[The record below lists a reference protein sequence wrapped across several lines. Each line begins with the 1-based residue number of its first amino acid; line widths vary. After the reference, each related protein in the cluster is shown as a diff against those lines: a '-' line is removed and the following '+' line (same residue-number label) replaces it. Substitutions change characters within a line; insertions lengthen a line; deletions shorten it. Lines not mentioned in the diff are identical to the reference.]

1 MKPEFLRA
9 NARAVARAVLKWG
22 RANYQNY
29 PWRAEK
35 DHWLALVAEVMLSRT
50 RTASV
55 LPV

>member
-1 MKPEFLRA
+1 MKPESLRA

-22 RANYQNY
+22 RANYQDY